1 MYKVI
6 QLHEIMHLKK
16 NVTFKVKQRR
26 TGIYIQL
33 RHVLNSAVHVTAFE
47 IEILTQQLA
56 VNSFSNFHVL
66 YSNEE

>member
-47 IEILTQQLA
+47 IEVDINTTAGCQQLFKLSC
-56 VNSFSNFHVL
+56 VIFK
-66 YSNEE
+66 